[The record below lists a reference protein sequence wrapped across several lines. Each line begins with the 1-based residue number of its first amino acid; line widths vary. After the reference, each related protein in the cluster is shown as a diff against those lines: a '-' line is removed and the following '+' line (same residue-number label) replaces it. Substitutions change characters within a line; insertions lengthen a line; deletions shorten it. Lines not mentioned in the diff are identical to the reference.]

1 MVDVMNATYNLT
13 GLTEAENILDIVIF
27 SNTVTSGYLVGL
39 FVLAF
44 FFVSLFALKRWEF
57 DKALTAS
64 SFISFMISIF
74 FVYAGLVT
82 FWLPLLFLII
92 TSLMGLYLYMFKR

>member
-13 GLTEAENILDIVIF
+13 RLTEAGNMLDVITF
-27 SNTVTSGYLVGL
+27 SNSITHGYLVGL

-44 FFVSLFALKRWEF
+44 FFITLFALKRWEF

-64 SFISFMISIF
+64 SFVSFMISIF

-82 FWLPLLFLII
+82 FWLPLVFLIS
-92 TSLMGLYLYMFKR
+92 TALMGLYLYMFKR